1 MITLHRLGHTDEPFQ
16 LNPDLIVTI
25 ESTPD
30 TVVTLATT
38 AKVVVAETPEQV
50 CHRDARLAR
59 GRASPRRCAAAA
71 PEHERRACARFAHA
85 LASELKDSRQWPMNE
100 GDEGRYSDRN
110 RGCLRS
116 PGTQLHDGWDESGCL
131 LDTPRRC

>member
-38 AKVVVAETPEQV
+38 AKVVVAE
-50 CHRDARLAR
+50 
-59 GRASPRRCAAAA
+59 SPDEVAAAVRA
-71 PEHERRACARFAHA
+71 WRVDVLSEAMRNRRPEHEPGARSRGRHEGPPLFAV
-85 LASELKDSRQWPMNE
+85 D
-100 GDEGRYSDRN
+100 
-110 RGCLRS
+110 
-116 PGTQLHDGWDESGCL
+116 
-131 LDTPRRC
+131 DTPPE

>member
-38 AKVVVAETPEQV
+38 AKVVVAESPEEVAAAVREWRVGVLSEAMRNRRPEHDPAPVQSLG
-50 CHRDARLAR
+50 RRPERIEGSRPPADER
-59 GRASPRRCAAAA
+59 GR
-71 PEHERRACARFAHA
+71 
-85 LASELKDSRQWPMNE
+85 
-100 GDEGRYSDRN
+100 
-110 RGCLRS
+110 
-116 PGTQLHDGWDESGCL
+116 
-131 LDTPRRC
+131 

>member
-38 AKVVVAETPEQV
+38 AKVVVAETPAEV
-50 CHRDARLAR
+50 ADLMRTWRVEVL
-59 GRASPRRCAAAA
+59 
-71 PEHERRACARFAHA
+71 
-85 LASELKDSRQWPMNE
+85 SEAM
-100 GDEGRYSDRN
+100 RN
-110 RGCLRS
+110 RRPERDPS
-116 PGTQLHDGWDESGCL
+116 PVRQVHAN
-131 LDTPRRC
+131 